1 MLRESIKNDVCDRFG
16 GMQSDVK
23 CHGCFYNKKNVCNYD
38 EIYVKP
44 KTLNDVIEEMKK

>member
-16 GMQSDVK
+16 CVPSHVV